1 MSYNSLR
8 TSKNINKTKFIRLM
22 KTFRL
27 LIVALLLA
35 ASASAQRYE
44 RRAMRGEYSP
54 TVYLISVQEVD
65 TIYNYGPYAMQQ
77 AAALNRMAMDNATQD
92 YIETHRP
99 GFQQVEKPQFVFA
112 TKNNRFS
119 FSLGGFV
126 SLRAGYDFDGIV
138 DNIDFVT
145 YDIPVHG
152 SYDTRQKLMMDASTS
167 RLFMKAITNTRALGR
182 VVVFMDADFRGGA
195 EGSYTPRLRS
205 AYVSFLGFT
214 LGRDVTTFCDLSA
227 ALTTID
233 FQGPNAYNF
242 NFATMI
248 RYEYAFADNHLKFG
262 VAAEMPSVSGT
273 YNDNFATLK
282 QRVPDFPAYFSMPG
296 APTAT
301 VTSGLRA
308 SCATCTS
315 TTSARATTPRCWDGA
330 CSSAVRSR
338 WRSLRLF
345 MNGVYGKGVTPYIQ
359 DLTGSGLD
367 FTPNPENAD
376 QIQTMPMWGWQAAAQ
391 INLTPR
397 LFISGGYST
406 VRVQRS
412 HGFYSDDQYK
422 QGQYIFG
429 NIFYSITPRCK
440 VAGEYLYGSRKD
452 MSNDKGHA
460 NRVNVM
466 LQYSF

>member
-1 MSYNSLR
+1 
-8 TSKNINKTKFIRLM
+8 M

-35 ASASAQRYE
+35 SSASAQRH
-44 RRAMRGEYSP
+44 MRDGRNGEYSP
-54 TVYLISVQEVD
+54 TVYLISVHEVD
-65 TIYNYGPYAMQQ
+65 TVYNCGGCGSRQ
-77 AAALNRMAMDNATQD
+77 AAALNRLAMDNATQD

-99 GFQQVEKPQFVFA
+99 GFQQSEKPQFVFA
-112 TKNNRFS
+112 SKNNRFS

-138 DNIDFVT
+138 DNIDFVP
-145 YDIPVHG
+145 YDIPVPG
-152 SYDTRQKLMMDASTS
+152 NYNSKQKLMMDASTS

-182 VVVFMDADFRGGA
+182 VVIYMDADFRGGA

-205 AYVSFLGFT
+205 AYVSFKGLT
-214 LGRDVTTFCDLSA
+214 LGRDVTTFCDLQA
-227 ALTTID
+227 APTTID

-248 RYEYAFADNHLKFG
+248 RYEVSSARRHMTFG
-262 VAAEMPSVSGT
+262 VAAEMPNVSAT
-273 YNDNFATLK
+273 YGENFK
-282 QRVPDFPAYFSMPG
+282 PMHQRVPDFPMYLQYAWGDDRS
-296 APTAT
+296 
-301 VTSGLRA
+301 SHIRA
-308 SCATCTS
+308 SGVIRNPYMHKVSKNS
-315 TTSARATTPRCWDGA
+315 TTSLLGWGVQFSGTIKCCDWF
-330 CSSAVRSR
+330 
-338 WRSLRLF
+338 RLF
-345 MNGVYGKGVTPYIQ
+345 MNGVYGEGITPYIQ

-406 VRVQRS
+406 VRVQRR